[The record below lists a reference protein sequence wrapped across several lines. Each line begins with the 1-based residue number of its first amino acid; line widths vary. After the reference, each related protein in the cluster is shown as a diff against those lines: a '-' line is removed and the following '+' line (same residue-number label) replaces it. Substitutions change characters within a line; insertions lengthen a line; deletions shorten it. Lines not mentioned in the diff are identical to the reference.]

1 MNLYKYF
8 IFSVGIVSA
17 FFAPSIKTSSG
28 QKLSVVGQGPPFLF
42 STGLFGT
49 MPSAFYSEFISY
61 LKKNITIVS
70 IDGLNKKYCNSY
82 YLPYEFAVT
91 KEFGLNHKVNYNIE
105 PKAIFEDYSN
115 QKTILANIYYTFTCS
130 HEDNEPKLLLNIVP
144 TNDESL
150 LEEIVSLSYMI
161 SFALC
166 ICLFIKCLLR

>member
-1 MNLYKYF
+1 MLST
-8 IFSVGIVSA
+8 I
-17 FFAPSIKTSSG
+17 FFALTYYPDDLRENLVQNSCNFNIIR
-28 QKLSVVGQGPPFLF
+28 F
-42 STGLFGT
+42 SRKDI
-49 MPSAFYSEFISY
+49 MCADY
-61 LKKNITIVS
+61 
-70 IDGLNKKYCNSY
+70 GLNKKYCNSY

-130 HEDNEPKLLLNIVP
+130 HEDNEAKLLLNIVP

-166 ICLFIKCLLR
+166 ICMFIKCLLR

>member
-1 MNLYKYF
+1 MLS
-8 IFSVGIVSA
+8 II
-17 FFAPSIKTSSG
+17 FFALTYYPDDLRENLVQNSCNFNIIR
-28 QKLSVVGQGPPFLF
+28 F
-42 STGLFGT
+42 SRKDI
-49 MPSAFYSEFISY
+49 MCADY
-61 LKKNITIVS
+61 
-70 IDGLNKKYCNSY
+70 GLNKKYCNSY

-130 HEDNEPKLLLNIVP
+130 HEDNEAKLLLNIVP

-166 ICLFIKCLLR
+166 ICMFIKCLLR

>member
-1 MNLYKYF
+1 MLS
-8 IFSVGIVSA
+8 II
-17 FFAPSIKTSSG
+17 FFALTFYPDDLRENLVQNSCNFNIIR
-28 QKLSVVGQGPPFLF
+28 F
-42 STGLFGT
+42 SRKDI
-49 MPSAFYSEFISY
+49 MCADY
-61 LKKNITIVS
+61 
-70 IDGLNKKYCNSY
+70 GLNKKYCNSY

-105 PKAIFEDYSN
+105 PKAVFEDYSN

-130 HEDNEPKLLLNIVP
+130 YEDNEPKLLLNIVP

-166 ICLFIKCLLR
+166 ICMFIKCLLR

>member
-1 MNLYKYF
+1 MLS
-8 IFSVGIVSA
+8 II
-17 FFAPSIKTSSG
+17 FFALTFYPDDLRENLVQNSCNFNIIR
-28 QKLSVVGQGPPFLF
+28 F
-42 STGLFGT
+42 SRKDI
-49 MPSAFYSEFISY
+49 MCADY
-61 LKKNITIVS
+61 
-70 IDGLNKKYCNSY
+70 GLNKKYCNSY

-130 HEDNEPKLLLNIVP
+130 HEDNEAKLLLNIVP

-166 ICLFIKCLLR
+166 ICMFIKCLLR